1 MYQGGNLPAFER
13 MTGIGGDR
21 VLYVGDHIYGDI
33 LRSRKASL
41 WRTCMVVQELE
52 DEIRYTEGRAEE
64 ISRLGEVELL
74 IGRLDDEL
82 NVRKGALNALE
93 RRLERG
99 ELAEGDR
106 AQTEEER
113 RLVKAELDQVRRALR
128 SCTSIVSVLER
139 DVELGF
145 NPFWGL
151 LFKEGNENS
160 RFGSQVEQYAC
171 LYTSRVSNFLYLSP
185 MQYLRSQRDRM
196 PHEQAGAMTGKL
208 SPLGSEGPAKA
219 SRRG

>member
-1 MYQGGNLPAFER
+1 MYQGGNLPALER
-13 MTGIGGDR
+13 MTGIGGEK

-64 ISRLGEVELL
+64 ITRLGEVELL
-74 IGRLDDEL
+74 LARLDDEL
-82 NVRKGALNALE
+82 NVRKGQLNALD
-93 RRLERG
+93 RRLDRNGGAEAERALL
-99 ELAEGDR
+99 EEDR
-106 AQTEEER
+106 RRAKTDLER
-113 RLVKAELDQVRRALR
+113 LRRALR
-128 SCTSIVSVLER
+128 SSVEIADVLER

-171 LYTSRVSNFLYLSP
+171 VYTSRVSNFRFYSP
-185 MQYLRSQRDRM
+185 NRHFRGPRDRM
-196 PHEQAGAMTGKL
+196 PHE
-208 SPLGSEGPAKA
+208 
-219 SRRG
+219 R